1 VNRSRTPLVLA
12 IVLVV
17 VGVVALVAVLATR
30 GSDDDGD
37 TASSVPPPGA
47 TSPGSAGGTPSGGT
61 IDPLAASVTVD
72 GEPLPPLE
80 DPNDDAAVG
89 VKAPAL
95 HGTDYTGQPTDIV
108 PGTGGPMMIVFLA
121 HWCPH
126 CNAEIPVLLDWRDS
140 GAIPPDLQI
149 FGVSTA
155 VSPDRP
161 NYPPGQ
167 WLQDKGWEWPVLAD
181 DIEFT
186 AGTAYGVTGFP
197 GFTLLDADGNV
208 AARGSGEISI
218 DDLQALVDQVA

>member
-12 IVLVV
+12 IVLVI

-80 DPNDDAAVG
+80 DPNDDVAVG

-126 CNAEIPVLLDWRDS
+126 CNAEVPVLLEWQDS

-155 VSPDRP
+155 ADPNRP

-181 DIEFT
+181 DVEFT

-218 DDLQALVDQVA
+218 DDLQALVDGVA